1 MVTELFRFYD
11 KFHKQVYNFDGSP
24 IHDAVAVAHV
34 VRRRL
39 SGRETATSR
48 STSSPSSVAAARVV
62 DIWRGADR
70 EPNCARRR
78 RHRRRRLPRPACRAH
93 ELVRSEPRLRRDRA
107 ARHLAPRRRS
117 TGADATHAALAE
129 LGRRFDAAAPET
141 TIVLTPHN
149 VHVEGHFAV
158 VLAGTLA
165 GRAGGVRRAGG
176 RALVPGR
183 PRARRGGRRRSARRR
198 IPVVG
203 ASFGANDPG
212 AATAPMD
219 WGVLIP
225 LWHMGGRSD
234 PPVPAVVVSP
244 ARDRPLEEH
253 VRAGRRSRARRQPDR
268 EARRADRE
276 RRPRTRARPGRSL
289 RVRSRRPRSTTS
301 RWCGSFEENRLGG
314 LLELDPAFVD
324 AAKADSW
331 WQLLMLHGALGD
343 GWNGEFLSYESIHL
357 FRDALCRLCT

>member
-1 MVTELFRFYD
+1 VSLVFAAIAPHGTVDVPGVPEA
-11 KFHKQVYNFDGSP
+11 
-24 IHDAVAVAHV
+24 AV
-34 VRRRL
+34 
-39 SGRETATSR
+39 
-48 STSSPSSVAAARVV
+48 P
-62 DIWRGADR
+62 GAG
-70 EPNCARRR
+70 
-78 RHRRRRLPRPACRAH
+78 
-93 ELVRSEPRLRRDRA
+93 V
-107 ARHLAPRRRS
+107 
-117 TGADATHAALAE
+117 THAALTE

-165 GRAGGVRRAGG
+165 GRLAELDAPEVELSCPVDLELATAVVV
-176 RALVPGR
+176 ALHDEG
-183 PRARRGGRRRSARRR
+183 

-225 LWHMGGRSD
+225 LWYMGGRSE
-234 PPVPAVVVSP
+234 PPVPAVAISP

-253 VRAGRRSRARRQPDR
+253 VRAGRALARAATASGKRVALIASADHGHAHDADGPYGFDPAAADYD
-268 EARRADRE
+268 ARIVE
-276 RRPRTRARPGRSL
+276 L
-289 RVRSRRPRSTTS
+289 VR
-301 RWCGSFEENRLGG
+301 ENRLAG
-314 LLELDPAFVD
+314 LLELEPGFVD

-343 GWNGEFLSYESIHL
+343 RWTGDFLSYEASTY
-357 FRDALCRLCT
+357 FGMLCAAYAPN